1 MTARILEHE
10 STRSVLL
17 ALCIVAVLLIAFGGW
32 QFLDASLRLQDN
44 PAYQAQMSD
53 EAISLES
60 EVQAQ
65 GLLAAGLEYR
75 RLLAQRNTA
84 LMIGGA
90 GLALLALG
98 WIGYDMIRSYRRRTA
113 SENAPFGGPGSR

>member
-32 QFLDASLRLQDN
+32 QFLDASLRIQDN
-44 PAYQAQMSD
+44 PAHQAQMSD

-98 WIGYDMIRSYRRRTA
+98 WIGYDMIRSYRRRTV
-113 SENAPFGGPGSR
+113 SENAPSGGPGSR

>member
-32 QFLDASLRLQDN
+32 QFLDASLRIQDN

-98 WIGYDMIRSYRRRTA
+98 WIGYDMIRSYRRRTV

>member
-10 STRSVLL
+10 STRRVLL
-17 ALCIVAVLLIAFGGW
+17 ALAIVAVLLIAFGGW
-32 QFLDASLRLQDN
+32 QFLDASLRIQDN

-98 WIGYDMIRSYRRRTA
+98 WIGYDMIRSYRRRTV